1 MRNGTEYGA
10 CPLCRRSAAT
20 GTNGTAAATR
30 LCEQCQ
36 ALIRTILP
44 ETAAFV
50 PARAQAVV
58 AAPQPVFSQAAVQP
72 LPVEPEEAEADF
84 LQSPD
89 AAELPAPELPDF
101 APVFASQ
108 DQPEPVF
115 GPEQG
120 TEPTDFHFDPFAQED
135 AQAEPLHE
143 YADLFENDQDE
154 NAAAAAAETVAEPPL
169 PPELHPTPV
178 ERAEAASFGASY
190 ADVEADLSEDAEEQ
204 KIPADPWEEPLPAWE
219 YSTHE
224 WPIVVDNRAS
234 QTRRKPWLLLAASVI
249 VILTI
254 AGYYFL
260 SSSPAQSRQARQDAP
275 AQSAAVPNPQPV
287 NATQADTPAVAS
299 QAQPATPQPQ
309 TAAPVEQ
316 SNAGEAKQPTHT
328 LQVESTPDRAAADE
342 RAERLK
348 RAGIP
353 AYVVAADLGKRGTWY
368 RVRVGRFSGEE
379 EARRFIEQSRARA
392 RAAGM
397 EIQLVVQPYEK
408 N

>member
-1 MRNGTEYGA
+1 
-10 CPLCRRSAAT
+10 
-20 GTNGTAAATR
+20 
-30 LCEQCQ
+30 
-36 ALIRTILP
+36 
-44 ETAAFV
+44 
-50 PARAQAVV
+50 
-58 AAPQPVFSQAAVQP
+58 
-72 LPVEPEEAEADF
+72 F

-89 AAELPAPELPDF
+89 ASELSAPELPDF
-101 APVFASQ
+101 APVFAAE

-115 GPEQG
+115 EPEQG
-120 TEPTDFHFDPFAQED
+120 AEPTDFHFDAFAQED

-143 YADLFENDQDE
+143 YTDLYENDQGE
-154 NAAAAAAETVAEPPL
+154 NATEAETIEAVAEPPV

-224 WPIVVDNRAS
+224 WPIVVDNRNS
-234 QTRRKPWLLLAASVI
+234 SVRRKPWLLLAASVI
-249 VILTI
+249 LVAGI

-260 SSSPAQSRQARQDAP
+260 FSSPAPSRQAQQDAP
-275 AQSAAVPNPQPV
+275 ASQQAAAIVNPQPV
-287 NATQADTPAVAS
+287 NATQSNTPANA
-299 QAQPATPQPQ
+299 AQPQPAAPQQ

-316 SNAGEAKQPTHT
+316 ASAGEAKQPTHT

-342 RAERLK
+342 RAEKLK